1 MQGSPPAWR
10 AFYQLGESRR
20 LRPCSSSPGSLLQ
33 YHCYQNLLR
42 ESSLSCKRLLS
53 LCLSLDSTNELTG
66 FLRVTFDAPGGISAA
81 ERCSATTGC
90 RSGPSVDV
98 NVTRAIEHYGTAEI
112 KEEDASGATLA
123 ECRGGNDQ
131 GGGVLVL
138 QLEELEMQLLWLR
151 LLSLLAVGNR

>member
-1 MQGSPPAWR
+1 MSLALR
-10 AFYQLGESRR
+10 YQLSQHFLVLEGK
-20 LRPCSSSPGSLLQ
+20 LSSSGSLPMTS
-33 YHCYQNLLR
+33 CAMFDKFKPLR
-42 ESSLSCKRLLS
+42 
-53 LCLSLDSTNELTG
+53 

>member
-1 MQGSPPAWR
+1 MQ
-10 AFYQLGESRR
+10 
-20 LRPCSSSPGSLLQ
+20 
-33 YHCYQNLLR
+33 
-42 ESSLSCKRLLS
+42 
-53 LCLSLDSTNELTG
+53 G